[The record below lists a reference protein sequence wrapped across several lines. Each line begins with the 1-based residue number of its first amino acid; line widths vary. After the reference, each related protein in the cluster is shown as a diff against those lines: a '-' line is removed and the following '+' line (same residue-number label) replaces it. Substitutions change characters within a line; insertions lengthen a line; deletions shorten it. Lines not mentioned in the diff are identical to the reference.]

1 MITDMIS
8 NKIRF
13 ISGGMFF
20 SLLLSS
26 CSDDSTPSSPSSTQ
40 ETSAVTLAQQAMQAG
55 DEVLARIY
63 LINAINKNNESYD
76 NYEAIYKLIMEGK
89 DQSSERL
96 EELELILVQGFSC
109 VDASRVKDLLTLQQE
124 VRKRLDSIQPGYIN
138 SPQPTPED
146 YDTALSENF
155 KLIQETT
162 DSLQLLDLV
171 TARIH
176 LLDEMEATVQDKA
189 NAAELL
195 LAVELI
201 RTMQQHNANLERIIP
216 LYTTETKNL
225 CEAIAKEPLWHGI
238 LPEPVLQNPRFDTKT
253 KRYTQKYDE
262 LVTRYQ
268 SLISPEMR
276 NQQLLLSQ
284 IRQGVH
290 QSLLQLTSFSQD
302 RLPDNINNLLKEN
315 VSKIRNQQNIAD
327 VLDSLP
333 TILIIE
339 CLQAETKG
347 IIDNGGHPLTLKIE
361 ILRECITKM
370 TELSKIIP
378 VSQPGYQTLNLAQV
392 VESLF
397 PTQTDENRLHHLSSV
412 LSDFHQPSEWVHSKI
427 ISYAEM
433 QKRHEKMRYQSY
445 QLFAMEKLN
454 NAYNFWNSVTA
465 FTDSDA
471 EKLCVYIREIKSSL
485 LNPEI
490 ATMYQDV
497 LSRCIEELPADK
509 ASALQLR
516 NALHPKKE
524 LEDF

>member
-1 MITDMIS
+1 MIS

-146 YDTALSENF
+146 YNTALSENF

-162 DSLQLLDLV
+162 DTLQLLDLV

-201 RTMQQHNANLERIIP
+201 HTMQQHNAKLERIIP

-225 CEAIAKEPLWHGI
+225 CDAIAKEPSWHGI
-238 LPEPVLQNPRFDTKT
+238 LPEPVLQNPQFDNYT

-262 LVTRYQ
+262 LAARYQ

-290 QSLLQLTSFSQD
+290 QSLLQLTSFSHD
-302 RLPDNINNLLKEN
+302 RLPDNINNLLKDN
-315 VSKIRNQQNIAD
+315 VSKMRNQQNIAD

-339 CLQAETKG
+339 GLQKETKG
-347 IIDNGGHPLTLKIE
+347 FIDNGEYKLTPKIE

-370 TELSKIIP
+370 TELSRILP
-378 VSQPGYQTLNLAQV
+378 VSQPGYQTLDLAQV
-392 VESLF
+392 EESLS
-397 PTQTDENRLHHLSSV
+397 PTQTDEKQLHYLWSELSN
-412 LSDFHQPSEWVHSKI
+412 FHQPSEWVHSKI

-433 QKRHEKMRYQSY
+433 QKRHEEMRYQCY
-445 QLFAMEKLN
+445 QDFAMTQLN
-454 NAYNFWNSVTA
+454 EAYKFYNNQTPFNDPHAEQLCNF
-465 FTDSDA
+465 
-471 EKLCVYIREIKSSL
+471 IREIKSSL

-490 ATMYQDV
+490 ATMYQDI
-497 LSRCIEELPADK
+497 LSRCIKELPAEE
-509 ASALQLR
+509 AAALQLK
-516 NALHPKKE
+516 NALYTKKE
-524 LEDF
+524 LKDF